1 MPREGVSFDN
11 NYIVKLN
18 ISKLLIIIIYSR
30 IWNIIKPK
38 AWMRIENRLMF
49 TSSGAGPGFQVK
61 GRTFLGGY
69 FVWKITILR
78 QKILFSPILGGAP
91 GVLCVSKMLIL
102 AFWLGEQR
110 DCKELRCLSI
120 LILIHNLFIICSAKV
135 ILKIFKREPLVLTV
149 T

>member
-61 GRTFLGGY
+61 GRTFLGGGISCEKSRFYAKKSY
-69 FVWKITILR
+69 FL
-78 QKILFSPILGGAP
+78 QF
-91 GVLCVSKMLIL
+91 
-102 AFWLGEQR
+102 
-110 DCKELRCLSI
+110 
-120 LILIHNLFIICSAKV
+120 
-135 ILKIFKREPLVLTV
+135 
-149 T
+149 